1 MFFRRP
7 QIYGFCV
14 KCSAMLCSAT
24 AVMFLTFTTAGAQTS
39 CVRCTSPDATYH
51 CTAGSAENAEAVP
64 QKAAGLFC
72 AAKVASEFGHQSC
85 ATQRESAACDGIAVT
100 YAYDEQTAPGA
111 SAPRWQES
119 RQPGRKGEPETLG
132 EFAKDT
138 AEASGEAVKNAGET
152 IGDAAENAGK
162 ATTDAIKGAGKAI
175 GDATK
180 KTLKCLGSALNDC

>member
-7 QIYGFCV
+7 QIYDLCV
-14 KCSAMLCSAT
+14 KNSAVLCF
-24 AVMFLTFTTAGAQTS
+24 AVGVNFLTITAAGAQSS
-39 CVRCTSPDATYH
+39 CVRCAGPDATYY
-51 CTAGSAENAEAVP
+51 CTAETPEGADAVP
-64 QKAAGLFC
+64 DKTAGLFC
-72 AAKVASEFGHQSC
+72 AAKLASEYGHQSC
-85 ATQRESAACDGIAVT
+85 ATQREASACEGVAVT
-100 YAYDEQTAPGA
+100 YAYDEQATPGMA
-111 SAPRWQES
+111 SPRWQ
-119 RQPGRKGEPETLG
+119 QPKPARSKDEPETLG

-138 AEASGEAVKNAGET
+138 ARASGDAVKNAGET